1 MRALDIVASRKKGVL
16 YRILADRYGMTPAR
30 VRAIYVDAT
39 RRDYEARYNRRRRSQ
54 QKNPARLVSE
64 HLENISRE
72 VLARHQDVI
81 RQYVRGRRGIYAL
94 YRREKLYYVGM
105 TPNLRYRLK
114 QHLKDRHGGSWDQFS
129 VYLTV
134 GDNHLRELEALMLR
148 TVKPSGNKQKGK
160 FAKSEDLRRRFRRD
174 IKKCVLSEMDG
185 LFGGSRKEKKPE
197 TPVEE
202 ELDGRTPALAE
213 YISTPMLLRARFKGE
228 ILTAR
233 VRRDGTVRF
242 DGKVY
247 TSPSMAAAL
256 ACKRRTCN
264 GWTFWQYERA
274 PGDWVAIDKLR
285 K

>member
-1 MRALDIVASRKKGVL
+1 MK
-16 YRILADRYGMTPAR
+16 
-30 VRAIYVDAT
+30 
-39 RRDYEARYNRRRRSQ
+39 RRTQ
-54 QKNPARLVSE
+54 LVCQ
-64 HLENISRE
+64 HLENISRQALE
-72 VLARHQDVI
+72 RHQDI
-81 RQYVRGRRGIYAL
+81 IGQYARGRQGIYAL
-94 YRREKLYYVGM
+94 YRRGKLYYVGLA
-105 TPNLRYRLK
+105 TNLRNRLK

-174 IKKCVLSEMDG
+174 IKKCVMSEMDG
-185 LFGGSRKEKKPE
+185 LFGGSRKVKKP
-197 TPVEE
+197 TIPVLVEH
-202 ELDGRTPALAE
+202 DGRTPALAE
-213 YISTPMLLRARFKGE
+213 YISAPMLIHARFKGK
-228 ILTAR
+228 IITAR

-242 DGKVY
+242 AGQVY
-247 TSPSMAAAL
+247 TSPSMAAAT